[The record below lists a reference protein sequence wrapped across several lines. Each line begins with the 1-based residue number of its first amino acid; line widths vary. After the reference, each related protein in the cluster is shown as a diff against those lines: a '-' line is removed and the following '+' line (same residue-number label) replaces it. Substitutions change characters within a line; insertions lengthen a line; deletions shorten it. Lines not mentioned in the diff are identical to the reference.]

1 MQYTKLKILGNIINI
16 KRKEK
21 KEHYESNTN
30 KIII

>member
-21 KEHYESNTN
+21 KRYYESNTN